1 MLCVGARTSVIHIAV
16 SSLLSSLNVEFFGYL
31 RDQRPQFKFCIICGQ
46 IKGNERLAE
55 NPTSHDRVLTWIQ
68 EWASYGHLEYFE
80 SRSKLKT
87 FTALKLKDKR
97 ASWHRVCSSGIR
109 TPYIETY
116 IAIARSL
123 YGNVQASERELARPL
138 IKQDKRFQ
146 KWHQRKYRC
155 S

>member
-31 RDQRPQFKFCIICGQ
+31 RDQRPHFKFCIICGQ
-46 IKGNERLAE
+46 IKANERLAE

-80 SRSKLKT
+80 SRLKLKT
-87 FTALKLKDKR
+87 FTALKLQDKG

-109 TPYIETY
+109 TPCIETY

-123 YGNVQASERELARPL
+123 YGNVQASERELARPI
-138 IKQDKRFQ
+138 IKQDKGFQ

-155 S
+155 G